1 MSESDT
7 ESDDADE
14 KYVDNLIRERENAKK
29 NAAARKK
36 VVVPRRRSSRARGLN
51 QLVIHQNTP
60 KNGQCLYLAVLAAT
74 KFKGIEPGTTVTTAT
89 GLRQAILDTPRLP
102 AYLPAEM
109 QAEVLQRIQRGI
121 TTGSTKGGVG
131 RDAWAGEEEIYMIA
145 TLYKLDIV
153 IINFQKN
160 RICNATDFT
169 STDRQIILAYDGE
182 PPNEHYDWCKLPERT
197 TVEDLRKSVNKY
209 HNLKF

>member
-7 ESDDADE
+7 ESDDSDE
-14 KYVDNLIRERENAKK
+14 KYVDNLIRERENEKK
-29 NAAARKK
+29 KPPRKK

-74 KFKGIEPGTTVTTAT
+74 KFKGIEPGTRMNTPTQ
-89 GLRQAILDTPRLP
+89 LREAILAQPMLP
-102 AYLPAEM
+102 AYLPADM
-109 QAEVLQRIQRGI
+109 QAEVLQRINRGI
-121 TTGSTKGGVG
+121 TTGSSKGGVG

-153 IINFQKN
+153 IINFQEN

-169 STDRQIILAYDGE
+169 NTDRQIILAYDGE
-182 PPNEHYDWCKLPERT
+182 HYDWCKLPDRT

-209 HNLKF
+209 YNLKF

>member
-7 ESDDADE
+7 ESDDSDDRHVDE
-14 KYVDNLIRERENAKK
+14 YQANEKK
-29 NAAARKK
+29 KPPRKK

-74 KFKGIEPGTTVTTAT
+74 KFKGIEPGTRMNTPTQ
-89 GLRQAILDTPRLP
+89 LREAILAQPMLP
-102 AYLPAEM
+102 AYLPADM
-109 QAEVLQRIQRGI
+109 QAEVLQRINRGI
-121 TTGSTKGGVG
+121 TTGSSKGGVG

-153 IINFQKN
+153 IINFQDN

-169 STDRQIILAYDGE
+169 NTDRQIILAYDGE
-182 PPNEHYDWCKLPERT
+182 HYDWCKLPDRT

-209 HNLKF
+209 RNLKF